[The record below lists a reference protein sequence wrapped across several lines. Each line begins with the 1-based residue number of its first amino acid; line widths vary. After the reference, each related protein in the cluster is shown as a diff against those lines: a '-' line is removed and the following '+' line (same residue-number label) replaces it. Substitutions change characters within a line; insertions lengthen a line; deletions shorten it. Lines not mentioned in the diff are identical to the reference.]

1 MEANKIVSV
10 RFKLAI
16 NVGVGIFLTSA
27 ILIAIS
33 TYSFR
38 QNAIKAAKE
47 EAIAQANEFASRVKV
62 PMEEALNVSSA
73 IANALSSVGTSYG
86 DIQLSR
92 NQAEAM
98 AAKVLLTNR
107 AFLGF
112 TLAFEPNAY
121 DGSDAEYVNTPFSDA
136 SGRFISYLTVDAAN
150 KVIIEP
156 LIDYQTQEGG
166 PWYWV
171 PKLTK
176 KDAINGPVLYPIQGV
191 DVLMV
196 SFMTPV
202 LKGGNFIGV
211 TGIDISIDFI
221 QKMALTNQLFD
232 GKAKLAIVSFDGI
245 FAANSA
251 SPESINKNI
260 KELFP
265 NYYQQQLGVIQSA
278 HQEVSTTDGDLNI
291 FVPITIGKTSTPWQV
306 RLTVPLSH
314 ITREAVAGMWRLIG
328 IGIVLTVL
336 SILIIA
342 FLVEQM
348 VKPLVEISSI
358 AHRIAEGDLSI
369 VKDVKVSNDEI
380 GLVYNAFKRMVEQLR
395 EVVSSILVG
404 AENISNASSDLTK
417 GSQMVAEGA
426 SEQASSAE
434 EASASMEQMAAN
446 IHQNSDNAKQT
457 EKIAASSAVAIA
469 NGAHG
474 AERAVDSMRKIAD
487 KVSIIGDIA
496 FQTNILALN
505 AAVEAARAGEHG
517 KGFAVVASEVRK
529 LAERS
534 RIAAE
539 EINHITDEG
548 VVFTDEAGRTLKE
561 LVPEIEK
568 TAMLVREISAASSEQ
583 NAGANQVNSA
593 IQQLNQ
599 VTQQNA
605 ATSEE
610 MATNAE
616 ELNSQA
622 EQLQEIISYFRL

>member
-1 MEANKIVSV
+1 METNNIVSV
-10 RFKLAI
+10 RFKLAL

-38 QNAIKAAKE
+38 QSAIKATTE
-47 EAIAQANEFASRVKV
+47 EAIAQANDFASKVKS
-62 PMEEALNVSSA
+62 PMEEALNYSSA
-73 IANALSSVGTSYG
+73 IASALSSVGTSFG
-86 DIQLSR
+86 DVSLDRST
-92 NQAEAM
+92 AEAM
-98 AAKVLLTNR
+98 AAKVLTANR
-107 AFLGF
+107 VFLGF
-112 TLAFEPNAY
+112 TLAFEPNAF
-121 DGSDAEYVNTPFSDA
+121 DGKDAEYINTPHSDA
-136 SGRFISYLTVDAAN
+136 SGRLISYLTVDAAS
-150 KVIIEP
+150 KVNIEP
-156 LIDYQTQEGG
+156 LVDYQTQEGG

-171 PKLTK
+171 PKLSK

-202 LKGGNFIGV
+202 LKQGNFIGV

-221 QKMALTNQLFD
+221 QKMAMSNQLFD
-232 GKAKLAIVSFDGI
+232 GDAKIAIVSYNGI
-245 FAANSA
+245 YAANSA
-251 SPESINKNI
+251 NPETVNKNL
-260 KELFP
+260 KEIYP
-265 NYYQQQLGVIQSA
+265 NSYQQQLGVIQNA
-278 HQEVSTTDGDLNI
+278 RQEVTTAGGDLNI
-291 FVPITIGKTSTPWQV
+291 YVPIIIGKTGTPWQV

-314 ITREAVAGMWRLIG
+314 VTREANAGMWRLIV
-328 IGIVLTVL
+328 IGIVLTLL
-336 SILIIA
+336 SILVIA
-342 FLVEQM
+342 FLVGQM
-348 VKPLVEISSI
+348 VKPLVEISTI

-369 VKDVKVSNDEI
+369 VKDVKVSNDEV

-404 AENISNASSDLTK
+404 AENISNASSDLSK

-446 IHQNSDNAKQT
+446 IQQNSDNAKQT

-593 IQQLNQ
+593 IQQLNH